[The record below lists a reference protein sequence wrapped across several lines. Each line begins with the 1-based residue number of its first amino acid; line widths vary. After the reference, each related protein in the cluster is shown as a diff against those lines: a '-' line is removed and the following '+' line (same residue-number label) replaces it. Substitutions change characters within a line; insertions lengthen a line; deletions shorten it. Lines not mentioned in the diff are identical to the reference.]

1 MKVNRR
7 TQAERT
13 ATTRAAL
20 IAAGRTLFG
29 ERGYAAVGIEE
40 VVRRAGVT
48 RGALY
53 HQFGDKRGLFA
64 AVLDVVEE
72 EVLAGVIQR
81 VDAQAGPAQALGMAI
96 TAFLDACERADVQR
110 ITLLDAP
117 GVLGWEAW
125 REVAE
130 RYALGATTALLQAAI
145 DAGVVRDQPVRA
157 LAHVMIGA
165 LDEAAMYVARAEDRA
180 TARAEMEAVLGGL
193 ISGLHPS

>member
-13 ATTRAAL
+13 AATRATL
-20 IAAGRTLFG
+20 IAAGRELFG
-29 ERGYAAVGIEE
+29 ERGYGAVGIEE

-64 AVLDVVEE
+64 AVLAAVEE
-72 EVLAGVIQR
+72 EVLGEVVER
-81 VDAQAGPAQALGMAI
+81 VDAEAGPAQALRMAI
-96 TAFLDACERADVQR
+96 TAFLDTCERPDVQR
-110 ITLLDAP
+110 ITLIDAP

-130 RYALGATTALLQAAI
+130 RYALGATTSLLQAAI
-145 DAGVVRDQPVRA
+145 DAGVVRPQPVRA

-165 LDEAAMYVARAEDRA
+165 LDEAAMYVARAEDPRA
-180 TARAEMEAVLGGL
+180 ARSEMEDVLEGL
-193 ISGLHPS
+193 ISGLAPD